1 MLVTYVPVWLFPVL
15 KKRKVEEHDD
25 FILGPISSK
34 EYKDMMVELNG
45 SRTNRVFEFFKV
57 TTPERMG
64 FAKHREAAER
74 KAAALALPAPTRPRL
89 QRLHASTTHLRRGLR
104 RKPLLPPTPQPLPK
118 GRPEKM
124 RRPTDKLAPGS

>member
-1 MLVTYVPVWLFPVL
+1 VL

-57 TTPERMG
+57 TGPERMG
-64 FAKHREAAER
+64 FAKHREASEM
-74 KAAALALPAPTRPRL
+74 KAAALVLLPPTRPRL
-89 QRLHASTTHLRRGLR
+89 QHLHAPTAHLRRGLR
-104 RKPLLPPTPQPLPK
+104 RKPLLPPKPQPLPK

-124 RRPTDKLAPGS
+124 RCPTDKLATGSQENTVHRS